1 MPSFDI
7 VSNVDLHEL
16 TNAVDQANRQ
26 LSNRFDFKG
35 IDASFK
41 LEENQV
47 LLTAP
52 SNFQISQMQDILYS
66 SMTKRSID
74 TKSLEPHPVQTGLS
88 AAKQVIDVK
97 QGLEQSLAKSINQF
111 IKSEKIKVQTQIQ
124 DQQIRV
130 TCKKKDDLQ
139 QVISILKEQDF
150 TQPLQFV
157 NFRD

>member
-88 AAKQVIDVK
+88 AAKQVIDV
-97 QGLEQSLAKSINQF
+97 N
-111 IKSEKIKVQTQIQ
+111 
-124 DQQIRV
+124 
-130 TCKKKDDLQ
+130 
-139 QVISILKEQDF
+139 
-150 TQPLQFV
+150 
-157 NFRD
+157 